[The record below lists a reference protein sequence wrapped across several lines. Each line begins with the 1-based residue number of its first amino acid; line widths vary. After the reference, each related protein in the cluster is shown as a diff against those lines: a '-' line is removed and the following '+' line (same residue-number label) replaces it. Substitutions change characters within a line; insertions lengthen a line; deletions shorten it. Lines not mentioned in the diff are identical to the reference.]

1 MFTVKVEICSFD
13 NLYEMVWGQA
23 KDQLKTIDKY
33 GLQDELMDYLD
44 ELFSDFDASDTQVND
59 YLAYEFDADDFVMER
74 KELDDIEDLDD
85 LYNLFSSYKA
95 RQTIRDAQLNDKETA
110 LLEYI
115 RNNFSNYNIKEIED
129 ELEDF
134 DLDDLEEE

>member
-1 MFTVKVEICSFD
+1 MFTVKVEIYSFD

-23 KDQLKTIDKY
+23 KDQLKTVDKY
-33 GLQDELMDYLD
+33 GLQDELMEHLD

-59 YLAYEFDADDFVMER
+59 YLAYEFDADDFVMEH

-95 RQTIRDAQLNDKETA
+95 KQTIRDAQLNNKETA

-115 RNNFSNYNIKEIED
+115 HDNFSNYNIKEIED

-134 DLDDLEEE
+134 DLDDFEEE